1 MRLFFYKTLI
11 IFFFIVLVYKLT
23 ISKTIMQIEASLDNL
38 SSKENI
44 STIKEKLRDEIK
56 SSLSKKKILKSEDAT
71 LIKKFIDKISN
82 EIREAN

>member
-23 ISKTIMQIEASLDNL
+23 ISKTIIQIEASLDNL

-56 SSLSKKKILKSEDAT
+56 SSLSKKKILKSEDET

>member
-23 ISKTIMQIEASLDNL
+23 ISKTIIQIEASLDNL

-44 STIKEKLRDEIK
+44 STIKENIY
-56 SSLSKKKILKSEDAT
+56 I
-71 LIKKFIDKISN
+71 
-82 EIREAN
+82 